1 MNPINTKYDD
11 NLILSYL
18 EGQNTEEEAHA
29 LLSWMGE
36 SETHQERFESF
47 KDVWELTSFP
57 MPEIES
63 IDVESALSAVNA
75 KIEAEENRETVVV
88 QMPWLRRNIRYV
100 SSAAAV
106 LVVALFIGFMVVKP
120 FNSTITM
127 ASNDW
132 NTEQPYMLPD
142 GTTVTFTGQSEITH
156 PKQFRNDLRS
166 IEFEGTAFFDVSK
179 DDEHPFVIHC
189 SNMNV
194 EVLGTSFLLEA
205 DNAAEQYQLDLYSGR
220 VRMTAFDEKGDE
232 LSSIEIEPGERG
244 VCNPAEG
251 TMRILTYSEV
261 KYEELTNDHVL
272 DFNNV
277 CLSKIVETLEYIFE
291 IKIDLPESYANETLT
306 ARFTDKDSVDE
317 VVETIATVFG
327 MKVSKP
333 TKNRFVLR

>member
-1 MNPINTKYDD
+1 MNPINAKYDD
-11 NLILSYL
+11 DLIMSYL
-18 EGQNTEEEAHA
+18 EGQSTEEEAHA

-47 KDVWELTSFP
+47 KDVWDLTSFP
-57 MPEIES
+57 MPDIDS
-63 IDVESALSAVNA
+63 IDVESALDAVNT
-75 KIEAEENRETVVV
+75 KIEAEENHETVVV
-88 QMPWLRRNIRYV
+88 PMPWLRRNIRYV

-106 LVVALFIGFMVVKP
+106 LFVALFIGFMVIKP
-120 FNSTITM
+120 YNSNITI

-132 NTEQPYMLPD
+132 NTEQPYVLPD
-142 GTTVTFTGQSEITH
+142 GTTVTFTGQSEITY
-156 PKQFRNDLRS
+156 PKQFRNDFRS
-166 IEFEGTAFFDVSK
+166 VEFEGTALFDVSK
-179 DDEHPFVIHC
+179 DGEHPFVIHC
-189 SNMNV
+189 GNMNV

-205 DNAAEQYQLDLYSGR
+205 DKTSEQYQLDLYSGR
-220 VRMTAFDEKGDE
+220 VRMTTVDEKGNE
-232 LSSIEIEPGERG
+232 LSSVEVEPGERG
-244 VCNPAEG
+244 IYNSTDGA
-251 TMRILTYSEV
+251 MRVLTYSEV

-291 IKIDLPESYANETLT
+291 IKIDLPDSYANETLT

-333 TKNRFVLR
+333 TKNKFVLR